1 MEVQVEVKWII
12 EDERSN
18 GYILQLYEVDDD
30 KNRVL
35 PVVIGAVEAHAI
47 ALELQGIKPFRPFT
61 HDLAVQILESLNVE
75 IHKIVITSFDKNT
88 YFAAIHLN
96 SNTMG
101 NHVVDSR
108 PSDAV
113 AIAVRVSAP
122 IFVNEELMDASGFEI
137 GEEEEEDFE
146 AKSHTKH
153 LSEKDRLEDL
163 LKKAIED
170 ENYEYAAKLRD
181 QIENLKKNKK

>member
-18 GYILQLYEVDDD
+18 GYILQLYEVEQD
-30 KNRVL
+30 KSRVL

-61 HDLAVQILESLNVE
+61 HDLAVQILESMNVE
-75 IHKIVITSFDKNT
+75 VEKIVITSFDKNT
-88 YFAAIHLN
+88 YFASIFLN
-96 SNTMG
+96 SNTLG

-122 IFVNEELMDASGFEI
+122 IFVNEDLMDASGFEI
-137 GEEEEEDFE
+137 GDEEEQE
-146 AKSHTKH
+146 ALETKTKTVFKT
-153 LSEKDRLEDL
+153 EKERLEAL
-163 LKKAIED
+163 LEKAVEE

-181 QIENLKKNKK
+181 QITNLRKK